1 MEKTVRLLNF
11 GAIRYYEDN
20 DILKWEPALYI
31 LSFYEASGH
40 ELDGEKL
47 LEIKRQA
54 VDKLKFL
61 GKFVDGNKSI
71 RKRENGWIRVRC
83 WNSTGIWNRFSIMQN
98 YYIYIHER
106 EKNCIKIS

>member
-1 MEKTVRLLNF
+1 MGENMMAKNMLDWFT
-11 GAIRYYEDN
+11 
-20 DILKWEPALYI
+20 I

-61 GKFVDGNKSI
+61 GKFVDGNKSKWPTDCL
-71 RKRENGWIRVRC
+71 KRH
-83 WNSTGIWNRFSIMQN
+83 M
-98 YYIYIHER
+98 
-106 EKNCIKIS
+106 